1 MKSIITNNFWA
12 KVVTL
17 AFAVATWFYVF
28 DLMNSDPY
36 AHRRESTEEILS
48 NFNFSLKEVPIKPV
62 FYGKSPKGYRVP
74 FEKVKVEPEK
84 MAIFGPKSALDQVE
98 ELRTDRIDLRE
109 YTAAVQL
116 RLGLSSDVKYI
127 NLDNKV
133 VDVYLPVEPAEN
145 TSR

>member
-1 MKSIITNNFWA
+1 MKRIITNNFWA

-36 AHRRESTEEILS
+36 SHRRESTEKILS
-48 NFNFSLKEVPIKPV
+48 DFNFSLKEVPIKPV
-62 FYGKSPKGYRVP
+62 FYGKAPRGYRVV
-74 FEKVKVEPEK
+74 FDKVKVEPDK
-84 MAIFGPKSALDQVE
+84 MTIFGPKTALDQVE
-98 ELRTDRIDLRE
+98 ELRTDRIDVRE
-109 YTAAVQL
+109 YTTSVQL

-133 VDVYLPVEPAEN
+133 VDVYLPVESTEN
-145 TSR
+145 SSR